1 MNNFGIFDNLST
13 ENKDILQRIFYLI
26 KDKYPDVERAN
37 ILCEERSGS
46 KSAQALNNI
55 RDTISHLRTVFENW
69 DKPHEFKVKQLATIE
84 EHLRRAIIEPYE
96 LASKKEIKLLQDN
109 YTNYQDTVL
118 PIIYKLNPPPLSVD
132 DVELRIQTINTLM
145 QDGRRAK
152 SANDWV
158 PQWEEGCKA
167 FDRAYEQAKQLNREL
182 KEEIIRADK
191 IVQDKSAF
199 RKTIYYTSIIS
210 IVVGIGLF
218 FFGKYWDKMFK

>member
-1 MNNFGIFDNLST
+1 MNNFDIFDNLSP
-13 ENKDILQRIFYLI
+13 ENKDILKKIFYLI

-96 LASKKEIKLLQDN
+96 LASKKEIKLLHDN
-109 YTNYQDTVL
+109 YTNYQNIVL
-118 PIIYKLNPPPLSVD
+118 PIIHKLNPLPLD
-132 DVELRIQTINTLM
+132 ANAIELRINTINTLM
-145 QDGRRAK
+145 QDGRKAK
-152 SANDWV
+152 STNDWT

-167 FDRAYEQAKQLNREL
+167 FDRAYEQAKQLNHIL
-182 KEEIIRADK
+182 KEDIIRADK
-191 IVQDKSAF
+191 IIRDKSAF
-199 RKTIYYTSIIS
+199 RKNIYCTSIIS